1 MWRMNDGKRLGNH
14 PIANAIGHLIK
25 GYEDLKDCDGFM
37 NYNPGSYQNY
47 SRRLQEEECQHKP
60 QYVGMHN
67 YYAPNYWNMSGRR
80 LEASSFSEYDS
91 SNILN
96 INNSINQAWNVAN
109 TT

>member
-1 MWRMNDGKRLGNH
+1 MNGGQRLGKH
-14 PIANAIGHLIK
+14 PIANAIIK
-25 GYEDLKDCDGFM
+25 GYEYLKDCDGFM
-37 NYNPGSYQNY
+37 NHNANSYYNS